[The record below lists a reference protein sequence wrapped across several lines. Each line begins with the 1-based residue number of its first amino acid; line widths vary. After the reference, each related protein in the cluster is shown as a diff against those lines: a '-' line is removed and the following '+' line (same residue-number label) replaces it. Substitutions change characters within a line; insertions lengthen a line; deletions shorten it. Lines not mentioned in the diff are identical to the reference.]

1 MPSYVGGCFKGR
13 CLKVRAQ
20 SHDTP
25 KYYVLIPRNMPAGI
39 SSQLLLAII
48 TDVEHWNRI
57 EVIK

>member
-1 MPSYVGGCFKGR
+1 MPSYVGGCFKERTLFEG
-13 CLKVRAQ
+13 AQ
-20 SHDTP
+20 FHDTP
-25 KYYVLIPRNMPAGI
+25 KYYVLIPRNMPI